1 MAWICPNCPA
11 ERKDVN
17 GQTCIEH
24 DDLLIETASELRFE
38 TFDTPR
44 IAVFL
49 QPVLSLYASGRTT
62 GAETMDVGHL
72 VPGLILLADNGKL
85 NLI

>member
-1 MAWICPNCPA
+1 MAWICLNCPA

-62 GAETMDVGHL
+62 GAETMMLGTWK
-72 VPGLILLADNGKL
+72 ILFYQLTMEN
-85 NLI
+85 